1 MASTGRLR
9 RLPYAAVVIRST
21 PWSNVNGDGNSQ
33 PQYIAYY
40 VNNGTLFTA
49 SSTDGVNF
57 SNDTPVN
64 APAGYSILATAVTT
78 INGQGAL
85 VAAFEDSSGHDFYG
99 ITTDG
104 TNFTIEGSVTLPAGM
119 TVNSL
124 IIEDGL
130 IKFYGGI
137 SENGGANTGIELA
150 TAPVP
155 DVEGLTLSGA
165 TISGSA
171 DQRRRHRCHRFEHDR
186 RQCQYYRRPGHG

>member
-1 MASTGRLR
+1 MQTAT
-9 RLPYAAVVIRST
+9 RS
-21 PWSNVNGDGNSQ
+21 
-33 PQYIAYY
+33 IAYY
-40 VNNGTLFTA
+40 VDNGTLFSA
-49 SSTDGVNF
+49 NSFDGVSF

-64 APAGYSILATAVTT
+64 APAGYSILAVAGTT

-85 VAAFEDSSGHDFYG
+85 VAAFQDGSGHDFYG

-104 TNFTIEGSVTLPAGM
+104 TDFTIEGSVTLPVGM

-137 SENGGANTGIELA
+137 SENGGANTSIEFA

-155 DVEGLTLSGA
+155 DAQGLTLSGA
-165 TISGSA
+165 TISWAAPSVA
-171 DQRRRHRCHRFEHDR
+171 AV
-186 RQCQYYRRPGHG
+186 